1 MMGKDLVK
9 EAHSSGTVKV
19 LVKMHSGGAKQVF
32 NQFPAALTKY
42 CAELSIL
49 LQNVCRRVEDRTRVR
64 SEKCGL
70 LLARAG

>member
-42 CAELSIL
+42 CAELRNTTSKRL
-49 LQNVCRRVEDRTRVR
+49 SPSRRQDTRQ
-64 SEKCGL
+64 E
-70 LLARAG
+70 